1 MFRKPD
7 YGEQQ
12 GFIEA
17 HKEAWKESKKIHSG
31 KTTMWVH
38 YVGFFMYYVCL
49 GLLSWILLFRHIL
62 NIFIKQ

>member
-17 HKEAWKESKKIHSG
+17 HKEAWKESKKIFN
-31 KTTMWVH
+31 KKYKLAP
-38 YVGFFMYYVCL
+38 YVIFFLYYIFL